1 SSFLQ
6 NTAYAYNERGWLKG
20 SSSDQFSMKL
30 KYDDVTVPQYNGNIA
45 NQDWGSGVSFT
56 NVYTYGYD
64 KLNRLLSGSSTG
76 VAMAEVLTYDVMGN
90 IKTMNRDAG
99 GAGTYNY
106 TGNQLTSITSGPLA
120 TGTYVYNGNGNAT
133 TDGRTGVVL
142 TYNVLNLP
150 ATATKSGLSLA
161 YTYDASGN
169 KLKKV
174 SNGVTREYVSGI
186 EYNGSTIDIIH
197 TEEGIARNN
206 SGTYS
211 YEYNLSDHLGNVR
224 YSFHKNPSSGLLERL
239 QSDDY
244 YAFGKRNSGS
254 PVSVNNKYLYNGKEV
269 QDELGEQY
277 DYGARFYDPVI
288 GRWNT
293 IDPKAEEGRR
303 WSPYTYAFN
312 NPIRFIDPDGM
323 KGQDIWEFNTDT
335 KQLKMIERTN
345 DKFHTFVDQD
355 GETILKT
362 NDTHSDITK
371 RISDET
377 KGGNKQAALDFYEN
391 YGDLGNAILKDG
403 GAYKDMTSRGNEMG
417 FGSKEIKDLKTAGE
431 RNVIN
436 GWVDIAKDELTGKY
450 LPESA
455 FSKALDIIGLPDQ
468 VKSITGS
475 TLGEHAKKMNDVFK
489 QVKEMMLNGAK
500 KMQYGSF

>member
-277 DYGARFYDPVI
+277 DYGARFYDPII
-288 GRWNT
+288 GRWNVV
-293 IDPKAEEGRR
+293 DPLAEKMRR
-303 WSPYTYAFN
+303 HSPYNYGFN
-312 NPIRFIDPDGM
+312 NPIRFVDPDGRSPEDSTDDPG
-323 KGQDIWEFNTDT
+323 KRVIVTITAVSTIKLNNDLKKATGVPAALLREATGDKLVSSTTFSATVGDGKVSDASISREHSVLPTHPGGHKVPFGLGEGLDPTKSNQGNVIQGENGVVGSVSKYEAQIGTAGQIVG
-335 KQLKMIERTN
+335 K
-345 DKFHTFVDQD
+345 TFVQM
-355 GETILKT
+355 
-362 NDTHSDITK
+362 
-371 RISDET
+371 
-377 KGGNKQAALDFYEN
+377 Q
-391 YGDLGNAILKDG
+391 
-403 GAYKDMTSRGNEMG
+403 
-417 FGSKEIKDLKTAGE
+417 
-431 RNVIN
+431 
-436 GWVDIAKDELTGKY
+436 
-450 LPESA
+450 LP
-455 FSKALDIIGLPDQ
+455 
-468 VKSITGS
+468 
-475 TLGEHAKKMNDVFK
+475 
-489 QVKEMMLNGAK
+489 
-500 KMQYGSF
+500 